1 MIDPD
6 SGDWLAGRM
15 GSSLGKG
22 IDLMSS
28 IIGAQTDAELL
39 SAVSAAASS
48 CGFERV
54 LIGTQWVGPRGERS
68 FQVLSG
74 YPLEWQAEYAQRGY
88 MAIDPTV
95 GHCQTSTTSLVWTQE
110 QFEQANAMELF
121 EEASG
126 YGLSCGMSV
135 PIHEV
140 AGVKTMV
147 SLVRDQPIDADP
159 REQEQLVR
167 AGEII
172 GNLAHFTFR
181 RLITPQIQGVL
192 PKRLTSNELTALRW
206 VANGKTSWETSR
218 IMNIS
223 EATVVFHLNNAMKKL
238 DVVNRPQAIA
248 AAFRLGLLE

>member
-1 MIDPD
+1 
-6 SGDWLAGRM
+6 M
-15 GSSLGKG
+15 GCLSKG

-28 IIGAQTDAELL
+28 IVGAQSDAELL

-54 LIGTQWVGPRGERS
+54 LIGTQWITPRGERC

-74 YPLEWQAEYAQRGY
+74 YPLEWQTAYAQRGY
-88 MAIDPTV
+88 MGMDPTV
-95 GHCQTSTTSLVWTQE
+95 AHCQVQTSSLIWTPNH
-110 QFEQANAMELF
+110 FEQANAMELF
-121 EEASG
+121 EEARSF
-126 YGLSCGMSV
+126 GLSCGMSV
-135 PIHEV
+135 PIHEA

-147 SLVRDQPIDADP
+147 SLVRDKPLDADP
-159 REQEQLVR
+159 GELEQLVR
-167 AGEII
+167 AGELI
-172 GNLAHFTFR
+172 GNVAHFSYR
-181 RLITPQIQGVL
+181 RLITPQIQGIL
-192 PKRLTSNELTALRW
+192 PKKLTQHELTALRW

-223 EATVVFHLNNAMKKL
+223 EATVIFHLNNAMKKL